1 MILNVTTIVRK
12 LPILL
17 GFIFVLLFTTSTKD
31 DFIGH
36 TAKSEVNST
45 KISMNIYIVEQ
56 LPLIYNW
63 K

>member
-1 MILNVTTIVRK
+1 MTPIVRK
-12 LPILL
+12 LPVLL
-17 GFIFVLLFTTSTKD
+17 GFIFFLLFTTSTKD

-36 TAKSEVNST
+36 TAKAEVNST
-45 KISMNIYIVEQ
+45 KIFMNIYIVEQ